1 VGQAPRSLI
10 FPVLG
15 DPGPPEKESL
25 LKRWLKIA
33 LKSLTVL
40 LVSVLLAG
48 IVYEQIGRRRDR
60 ARFPQIG
67 RSVDIGGRSLNIFCS
82 GAGVPPAIFESGG
95 PGPGLEWEPFQPEV
109 AKFTQACWYD
119 RAGEGWSDPGP
130 FPHTSKAIAQDLHE
144 LLKRAGVPPPYIL
157 AGASFGGLNSR
168 VYAGLY
174 PNEVAGM
181 VLIDSAHED
190 ELQRAPKFFLGRTA
204 PRYLWHPLQLAFRA
218 AGFVG
223 LVRLTQSSSAQGK
236 DFSQMTLD
244 EAVMALRQ
252 RPNSFVGNVSTG
264 IVLPE
269 SYAEAAAVTG
279 VGDFP
284 LIVLTAG
291 QSIDFGDAELN
302 REAGAYQQV
311 WIHEIQPKLVRL
323 SMRGRQIV
331 VPKANHGT
339 IPQELIISSI
349 REVVTEVRTGSAT
362 Y

>member
-1 VGQAPRSLI
+1 M
-10 FPVLG
+10 
-15 DPGPPEKESL
+15 

-40 LVSVLLAG
+40 IALALVAG
-48 IVYEQIGRRRDR
+48 ISYEQIGRRRDQ

-82 GAGVPPAIFESGG
+82 GAGAPPVIFESGG

-130 FPHTSKAIAQDLHE
+130 YPHTSIAIAKDLHE
-144 LLKRAGVPPPYIL
+144 LLKRAGVLGPYVF

-168 VYAGLY
+168 VYGGLY

-190 ELQRAPKFFLGRTA
+190 ELSRAPKFYLGRTA
-204 PRYLWHPLQLAFRA
+204 PRYLWHPLQLAFEA

-223 LVRLTQSSSAQGK
+223 LVRLLQSSPSQSK
-236 DFSQMTLD
+236 NSSQMTPKELI
-244 EAVMALRQ
+244 AALRQ
-252 RPNSFVGNVSTG
+252 RPKSFVGNVSTG

-269 SYAEAAAVTG
+269 SYAEASSVTRI
-279 VGDFP
+279 GDFP

-291 QSIDFGDAELN
+291 ASYDFGDADLN
-302 REAGAYQQV
+302 KEAVTYQQV
-311 WIHEIQPKLVRL
+311 WIHEIQPKLVGL
-323 SMRGRQIV
+323 SAQGRQIV
-331 VPKANHGT
+331 FPNANHGS
-339 IPQELIISSI
+339 IPQEGIISAI
-349 REVVTEVRTGSAT
+349 REVVTKVRGGAAGH
-362 Y
+362 